1 MIDPARVLKSSEVP
15 TLPSV
20 AVRLMDM
27 SSDPDVGLRDI
38 VAVIRTDP
46 GISAR
51 IIKSVNSPYFGLNAE
66 VSSVESAVPLLGSS
80 VVISL
85 ALSFSLVQEDE
96 ATTHKEHYT
105 ALWSQALLKA
115 VVAEYLARKFGY
127 GAPTDYFLAGLLC
140 DVGIL
145 AMLNTIPAEYLEVI
159 AAARDGDRPL
169 MAIEKDQLGFDH
181 ADIGVRLTE
190 TWCMPARVVDAIR
203 FHHASAGTIREQEC
217 CPHYT
222 LIKAA
227 RFASCA
233 ADYLTRGGTDD
244 VRAELQELGQT
255 FFGLDDAGLDKLLA
269 ESRDRTDE
277 AAAIMSIDT
286 DDLPRPTELL
296 ARANAR
302 LVDIALRKQAALTQ
316 LSAENVQ
323 LQQKSVRDGLTGL
336 HNRLAFDENYERML
350 RECLERG
357 EPAGVI
363 FCDIDRFK
371 NLNDTCGHQFG
382 DEVLARVATL
392 LSLAM
397 RATDFIARYGGEE
410 FVIVAINCDVY
421 YLESIAERLRK
432 SVEAEVIEF
441 EGRRVP
447 VTISV
452 GGCAADKNWG
462 AEMTRRML
470 RQADAA
476 MYACKRNGR
485 NKVQV
490 SLYLPSDNQP
500 AEEASAEL
508 EFTAKAH

>member
-1 MIDPARVLKSSEVP
+1 MIDPERVLKSPEVP
-15 TLPSV
+15 TLPNV

-27 SSDPDVGLRDI
+27 SSDPEAGIRDI

-80 VVISL
+80 VVVSL

-96 ATTHKEHYT
+96 ATTHKEHYK

-115 VVAEYLARKFGY
+115 VMAEYLARKFGY
-127 GAPTDYFLAGLLC
+127 GAPSDYFLAGLLC

-145 AMLNTIPAEYLEVI
+145 AMLNTIPTEYSEVI
-159 AAARDGDRPL
+159 AAARDDNRQL
-169 MAIEKDQLGFDH
+169 TAIEKEQLGFDH
-181 ADIGVRLTE
+181 TDIGVRLTAD
-190 TWCMPARVVDAIR
+190 WCMPAMVVDAIR
-203 FHHASAGTIREQEC
+203 FHHASVDTIREQEC
-217 CPHYT
+217 RPHYT
-222 LIKAA
+222 LIKAT

-233 ADYLTRGGTDD
+233 TDYLTRGSKDD
-244 VRAELQELGQT
+244 VRAELRELGNA
-255 FFGLDDAGLDKLLA
+255 FFDLDDADLDKLLA

-286 DDLPRPTELL
+286 DNLPRPTELL
-296 ARANAR
+296 ARANAK
-302 LVDIALRKQAALTQ
+302 LVNIALQKQAALTQ
-316 LSAENVQ
+316 LSAENDH
-323 LQQKSVRDGLTGL
+323 LQQKSVRDALTGL

-363 FCDIDRFK
+363 FCDIDKFK
-371 NLNDTCGHQFG
+371 SLNDTYGHQFG

-410 FVIVAINCDVY
+410 FVIVALNCDVY
-421 YLESIAERLRK
+421 FLESIAERLRTN
-432 SVEAEVIEF
+432 VETEVIAF
-441 EGRRVP
+441 KGNRVP

-452 GGCAADKNWG
+452 GGCAADRYFDD
-462 AEMTRRML
+462 EMAQRML
-470 RQADAA
+470 READAA
-476 MYACKRNGR
+476 MYECKRNGR
-485 NKVQV
+485 NKVRVGTYSGGETQH
-490 SLYLPSDNQP
+490 SR
-500 AEEASAEL
+500 EALLGTTGSV
-508 EFTAKAH
+508 